1 MIRNRIEYNK
11 KRRNGDFV
19 SLQLKMLGMMFI
31 GFVIAVLIFIAINL
45 GVRYYVNNV
54 YLSGENSQARIDAY
68 EEKLQQYVTDNAIT
82 VNDTDKIANW
92 ARGNR
97 YLYLLI
103 YKDDR
108 LIFES
113 GDLDDAED
121 ETETP
126 EMEENKDNDVQNPD
140 DSVENGENPD
150 ESAGSDDDSG
160 ENVDGEDNEN
170 KLPSSS
176 ISGNRPSR
184 EELIAEA
191 LKGGSH
197 PIYTADDGVLI
208 ASMVDYTE
216 YLYYDIASVAS
227 WIISVVAFFIIMS
240 FHFYGI
246 TARISTLGKEV
257 TLVTEG
263 DPSHEIIARG
273 NDEITRLSM
282 DIEYMRVSMLDNLQR
297 QKNALDS
304 NKDLITAMSHDIRT
318 PLTVL
323 LGYLD
328 IMKVYA
334 TDDDMKAY
342 VEASES
348 TALRLKKLSDDMFS
362 YFLVYG
368 GDIQVDI
375 QACDARTLLE
385 QLISGHIFLLREQ
398 GYNIE
403 YNFENEGSEFLDDVT
418 MVTDPPQL
426 MRIIDN
432 LFSNI
437 LKYADIEK
445 PVTVFVDSTTD
456 EMTIKVSNYPSP
468 NPDKAQKNGIG
479 LQSCLKLANAMDIR
493 FSSGEED
500 GIFSTE
506 MYVPI
511 IPHIE
516 YDFNDQDYTVNE
528 REGFSGWL
536 SSVSETLQDMTEKI
550 LRFFGKIFKKK

>member
-1 MIRNRIEYNK
+1 
-11 KRRNGDFV
+11 
-19 SLQLKMLGMMFI
+19 MLGMMFI

-113 GDLDDAED
+113 GDLDDTED

-140 DSVENGENPD
+140 DSVENGEKPD
-150 ESAGSDDDSG
+150 ESAGFDDDGG

-184 EELIAEA
+184 DELIAEA

-445 PVTVFVDSTTD
+445 PVTVFVDSTAD

-516 YDFNDQDYTVNE
+516 YDFNEQDYTVNE

>member
-113 GDLDDAED
+113 GDLDDTED

-140 DSVENGENPD
+140 DSVENGEKPD
-150 ESAGSDDDSG
+150 ESAGFDDDGG

-184 EELIAEA
+184 DELIAEA

-445 PVTVFVDSTTD
+445 PVTVFVDSTAD

-516 YDFNDQDYTVNE
+516 YDFNEQDYTVNE

>member
-113 GDLDDAED
+113 GDLDDAEN

-140 DSVENGENPD
+140 DSVENGEKPD
-150 ESAGSDDDSG
+150 ESAGSDDDGG

-184 EELIAEA
+184 DELIAEA

-227 WIISVVAFFIIMS
+227 WIISVIAFFIIMS

-516 YDFNDQDYTVNE
+516 YDFNEQDYTVNE

>member
-113 GDLDDAED
+113 GDLDDAEN

-140 DSVENGENPD
+140 DSVENDGKPD
-150 ESAGSDDDSG
+150 ENAGSEDDSG

-184 EELIAEA
+184 DELIAEA

-516 YDFNDQDYTVNE
+516 YDFNEQDYTVNE
-528 REGFSGWL
+528 REGFNGWL